1 MPLEQLGGR
10 VMRFRAND
18 RVSAHQVANVLD
30 AVLAHLFGL
39 AERPAHTDDFR
50 VMLFDP
56 RFPGRD
62 TLLHLCMSC
71 LLGKGVP
78 GCHARAGFA
87 SEKDSEKR
95 IIRAHSVS
103 SCSTLI
109 VRSTN
114 VCEHMSRGT
123 LAWGAVG
130 IFTLAGI
137 PDIIEMSA
145 ATRRL
150 DRGDVDLLHG
160 HHRIKRA
167 LSFIASG
174 RQRLCQHARRD
185 LPGDAPLV
193 FAPAASAFL
202 PAIADDGVPVSIG
215 LVLIVGRDLE
225 REGFVMFERRT
236 AVDADTG
243 DAGNREFDDQHITR
257 LARWVVTGCT
267 VDGAYRA
274 VGEGRG

>member
-1 MPLEQLGGR
+1 MTYVGIQGELPNPCLERSCLGPIC
-10 VMRFRAND
+10 
-18 RVSAHQVANVLD
+18 VAPYVY
-30 AVLAHLFGL
+30 A
-39 AERPAHTDDFR
+39 
-50 VMLFDP
+50 
-56 RFPGRD
+56 
-62 TLLHLCMSC
+62 SC

-274 VGEGRG
+274 VGEGRGVKAGSRLGVLIVPEANRVLCHCESFRFEAR